1 MNTALDGKYNYSYTD
16 GDVSF
21 SWSPDSKW
29 LLADYIGIGGW
40 NNTDI
45 ALVKAD
51 GTEVIDLTESGYS
64 DGNAKWV
71 LGGKAITYQPANTA

>member
-1 MNTALDGKYNYSYTD
+1 MIDPKTKKVNTALDGKYNYSYTD

-45 ALVKAD
+45 ALVK
-51 GTEVIDLTESGYS
+51 LT
-64 DGNAKWV
+64 ARR
-71 LGGKAITYQPANTA
+71 